1 VTRAIREHLRDFI
14 AVALLFVFGLAVTGV
29 ILSQQQAPYPEWI
42 PFLGDERF
50 ELKAEFEP
58 AQAVTPGQGQTVNI
72 AGVEVGDVT
81 DVELEGPN
89 AVVTM
94 AVQEE
99 YAPLIRSDSTMLL
112 RPRTGLQDM
121 TVEIDTGTSGE
132 PVEEGTTIPLSQTEP
147 NVQVDQ
153 ILASLDGDTR
163 TYLQLLISGAAE
175 GLGGRGKQLSAGLRR
190 FEPLARDLA
199 RLNGELAKR
208 RANIAG
214 AITSFRSLADAL
226 ARDDTRLA
234 EFVTSQSEV
243 LGAFA
248 EQEASLRETLQE
260 LPGALRATR
269 SALESSDRLALELG
283 PASRALIPAAQAFAP
298 GQRELQPFL
307 RDTVAP
313 IRDQIRPFTREVRQP
328 VKHLKGASGP
338 LGDTTNA
345 TQRSV
350 TDLNRL
356 FNAWAYNP
364 RGGEEGFLFWTA
376 WLNHNT
382 NNIGFFQDAHGPLLR
397 GLVLQSC
404 STADIA
410 EILATD
416 RPFIRT
422 LQQLTNVPQSEVI
435 CPLDPTNP

>member
-1 VTRAIREHLRDFI
+1 MTRAIREHLRDFI
-14 AVALLFVFGLAVTGV
+14 AVAVLFVVGLAVTGL

-81 DVELEGPN
+81 EVELDGGN

-121 TVEIDTGTSGE
+121 TIEIDTGSSGE
-132 PVEEGTTIPLSQTEP
+132 QVEEGTTIPLSQTEP
-147 NVQVDQ
+147 NVQPDQ

-163 TYLQLLISGAAE
+163 AYLQLLISGASE
-175 GLGGRGKQLSAGLRR
+175 GLGDRGKQLSAGLRR

-208 RANIAG
+208 RANIAA
-214 AITSFRSLADAL
+214 AITSFRSLAEAL
-226 ARDDTRLA
+226 AREDTRLA
-234 EFVTSQSEV
+234 EFVTSQSEA
-243 LGAFA
+243 LAGFA
-248 EQEASLRETLQE
+248 NQEAALRETLQE
-260 LPGALRATR
+260 LPSTLRVTR
-269 SALESSDRLALELG
+269 SALESGNRLALELG
-283 PASRALIPAAQAFAP
+283 PASRELIPAAQAFAP
-298 GQRELQPFL
+298 GQRALQPFL

-328 VKHLKGASGP
+328 IKHLKGAAGP
-338 LGDTTNA
+338 LGDTTRA
-345 TQRSV
+345 TARSV

-364 RGGEEGFLFWTA
+364 PGSEEGFLFWTA
-376 WLNHNT
+376 WLNHNA
-382 NNIGFFQDAHGPLLR
+382 NNTAILQDAHGPLPR
-397 GLVLQSC
+397 GLVLQGC
-404 STADIA
+404 QTA
-410 EILATD
+410 ILAENLAIA

-422 LQQLTNVPQSEVI
+422 LQTLTNVPRSEVI
-435 CPLDPTNP
+435 CPLDTG